1 MRFGGVYVPRVCSH
15 AAGLELQ
22 WAIRVFVVV
31 FMSHLLRANQRCLVA
46 DSTSNQLE
54 EQGPIRVFGLTS
66 HYSLSVNNCRLSS
79 SGK

>member
-1 MRFGGVYVPRVCSH
+1 MGDFGYLLS
-15 AAGLELQ
+15 
-22 WAIRVFVVV
+22 V

-66 HYSLSVNNCRLSS
+66 RYSLSVNKVGCPVPVNE
-79 SGK
+79 